1 MAQMVIGELPQYGA
15 DIQAVVLCAT
25 LIYEIIGP
33 VATKISLVK
42 AGAISKD
49 AYMLVIT
56 DGLS

>member
-33 VATKISLVK
+33 VATKIALVK
-42 AGAISKD
+42 AGEIRKD
-49 AYMLVIT
+49 A
-56 DGLS
+56 